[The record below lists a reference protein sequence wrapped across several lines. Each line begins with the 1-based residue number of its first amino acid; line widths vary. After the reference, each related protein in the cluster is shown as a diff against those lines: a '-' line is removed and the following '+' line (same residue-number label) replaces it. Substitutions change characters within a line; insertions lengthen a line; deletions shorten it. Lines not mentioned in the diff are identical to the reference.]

1 MPFCWLTGIS
11 HGLKRT
17 SSRVNFKS
25 RTINCLLR
33 DSCSPES
40 PLCRY
45 LRTAPN
51 SIARIVTNALKGHIE
66 TVIEIAIL
74 QARQE
79 ADLLY
84 NIIVE
89 VNGSVQNQYRER
101 YREFAFLLGFSPL

>member
-1 MPFCWLTGIS
+1 M
-11 HGLKRT
+11 
-17 SSRVNFKS
+17 
-25 RTINCLLR
+25 
-33 DSCSPES
+33 
-40 PLCRY
+40 
-45 LRTAPN
+45 
-51 SIARIVTNALKGHIE
+51 TNALKGHIE
-66 TVIEIAIL
+66 TVIEKAIL